1 MEKKFK
7 ADSDTMQEKNRLAI
21 PVYMYT
27 EDVGH
32 EEKNNWIEAKNGPW
46 DGVLVF
52 FFFFFSLFLPHD
64 CSNTLCGFSL

>member
-1 MEKKFK
+1 
-7 ADSDTMQEKNRLAI
+7 MQEKNRLAI

-52 FFFFFSLFLPHD
+52 FFFFFFFFLVFA
-64 CSNTLCGFSL
+64 S

>member
-1 MEKKFK
+1 MRRVEKKFK

-21 PVYMYT
+21 PVY
-27 EDVGH
+27 VGH

-52 FFFFFSLFLPHD
+52 FFVFCFLVFASRLLKYSLRF
-64 CSNTLCGFSL
+64 